1 MSGLGMKLAAAT
13 VLAGLAMAQP
23 AKADMGC
30 WNSEQ
35 AAAARVRDLQ
45 SRLMVA
51 TLRCKAFGIDVLAPY
66 NSFVN
71 VNRDT
76 LQAAN
81 GVLKAQFAAGFG
93 SAGESAYD
101 RFATSL
107 ANAYGADA
115 TTDQICAET
124 ADAALEA
131 ADAAGDVARLLIVAE
146 RLGAA
151 PELPGGACPIRF
163 SAAR

>member
-1 MSGLGMKLAAAT
+1 MTGLGMKFAAGVALVALA
-13 VLAGLAMAQP
+13 VAQP
-23 AKADMGC
+23 AQADIGC
-30 WNSEQ
+30 WNGEQ

-51 TLRCKAFGIDVLAPY
+51 TLRCKAIGIDVLAPY

-71 VNRDT
+71 VNRET
-76 LQAAN
+76 LQGAN

-93 SAGESAYD
+93 SEGESAYD
-101 RFATSL
+101 RFTTAL
-107 ANAYGADA
+107 ANEYGADA
-115 TTDQICAET
+115 TTDQICADT

-131 ADAAGDVARLLIVAE
+131 AEAGGDVARLIAVAE
-146 RLGAA
+146 RLGSG
-151 PELPGGACPIRF
+151 PELPGGTCPIRF

>member
-1 MSGLGMKLAAAT
+1 MTRKGLKAAAAAALIMLAAVEPAS
-13 VLAGLAMAQP
+13 AQMA
-23 AKADMGC
+23 C
-30 WNSEQ
+30 WNTEQ

-51 TLRCKAFGIDVLAPY
+51 TLRCRAIGEDVLAPY
-66 NSFVN
+66 NAFVT
-71 VNRDT
+71 VNRAT

-81 GVLKAQFAAGFG
+81 GVLKAQFASGFG
-93 SAGESAYD
+93 GDGERAYD
-101 RFATSL
+101 SFTTSL
-107 ANAYGADA
+107 ANEYGAEA
-115 TTDQICAET
+115 TTAEICADT

-131 ADAAGDVARLLIVAE
+131 SEAAGDVGKLLAIAE

-151 PELPGGACPIRF
+151 PALPGGACPIRF

>member
-1 MSGLGMKLAAAT
+1 MTGLGTKLAAGI
-13 VLAGLAMAQP
+13 GLVAIAMAQP
-23 AKADMGC
+23 ALADAGC

-66 NSFVN
+66 NSFVT
-71 VNRDT
+71 VNRET

-93 SAGESAYD
+93 SEGESAYD
-101 RFATSL
+101 RFTTSL
-107 ANAYGADA
+107 ANQYGADA

-131 ADAAGDVARLLIVAE
+131 AEAGGDVTRLLAIAE

>member
-1 MSGLGMKLAAAT
+1 MMGLGTKFAAGVALVALAT
-13 VLAGLAMAQP
+13 AQT
-23 AKADMGC
+23 AQADSGC

-66 NSFVN
+66 NSFVT
-71 VNRDT
+71 VNRET

-93 SAGESAYD
+93 SEGESAYD
-101 RFATSL
+101 RFTTSL
-107 ANAYGADA
+107 ANQYGADA
-115 TTDQICAET
+115 TTDQVCAET

-131 ADAAGDVARLLIVAE
+131 VEDGGDVTRLLAIAE

-163 SAAR
+163 SADR